1 LNLNAGEQF
10 KFREDYTMMP
20 TTTTITA
27 TTPAMTEVGILLSGG
42 SATDEYEYNLI
53 SSEFDYSEL
62 IELHHQLVDTAASIS
77 ERSELWSVTVWE
89 KRRQSYRQTL
99 DELNSAIAA
108 VSCRI
113 EQLEKEAVACGGN
126 KVEPSSSGGEIAGE
140 GGEAPCQAPC
150 WWFGCEVLV
159 EPDETHCEKHR
170 LLSAELALDAQAVA

>member
-1 LNLNAGEQF
+1 VNLNAGKQF
-10 KFREDYTMMP
+10 KFREDYIMMP
-20 TTTTITA
+20 TTTTIT
-27 TTPAMTEVGILLSGG
+27 TPATETSIG
-42 SATDEYEYNLI
+42 SAADGYEYNLI
-53 SSEFDYSEL
+53 SEFDYSEL
-62 IELHHQLVDTAASIS
+62 IELHRQLIDTAASLS

-89 KRRQSYRQTL
+89 KRRQSYLQTL
-99 DELNSAIAA
+99 DGLNSTIAA

-113 EQLEKEAVACGGN
+113 EQLEKEAVAHGGG
-126 KVEPSSSGGEIAGE
+126 KVEPSSSGGEVAGE